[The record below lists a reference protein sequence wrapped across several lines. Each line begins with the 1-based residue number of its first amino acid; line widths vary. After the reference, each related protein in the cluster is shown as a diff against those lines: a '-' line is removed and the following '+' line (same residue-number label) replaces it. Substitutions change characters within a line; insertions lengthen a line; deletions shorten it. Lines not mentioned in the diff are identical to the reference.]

1 MNSPRRNRSEKALL
15 ISALTLSLSALIAS
29 PAGAADTSAAAS
41 CRDGSVCTW
50 SENDFGGTKRTSRVD
65 PSPGCNPWGG
75 KTVSNQTART
85 IRVYSKTSCTGEY
98 VDIKSGNW
106 GQTKPGATINSI
118 AVLGP

>member
-1 MNSPRRNRSEKALL
+1 M
-15 ISALTLSLSALIAS
+15 
-29 PAGAADTSAAAS
+29 
-41 CRDGSVCTW
+41 
-50 SENDFGGTKRTSRVD
+50 
-65 PSPGCNPWGG
+65 
-75 KTVSNQTART
+75 SNQTSRT